1 MQIQNTKVFYNV
13 CITMQKKTKTKHGY
27 ETGMLLF

>member
-13 CITMQKKTKTKHGY
+13 CITMQKKKHGY
-27 ETGMLLF
+27 ETCMLLF